1 MFERYAEKARR
12 VIFFARYEASQFGSR
27 YIEPEHLLLGIL
39 REDKA
44 FAATLGTLG
53 KIEEACRREVEAA
66 STEGPKVSTT
76 VDMPLSGTSKRAL
89 ELAADE
95 ADTLRHKVITVGHL
109 VLGILR
115 IPGLAQDF
123 LHRHGVSVEKQRV
136 AVVDQ
141 EQSAPASLPR
151 SEPAPSYVGP
161 LATDVNKL
169 LRLMASNLHRLEPAQ
184 RLKRKPWTR
193 VEALG
198 HLVNLAVVHHEW
210 LARALAGSN
219 LTANGYPDEAWVDA
233 QRYDGY
239 PWEQLVDLWDS
250 LNGLLIHLIG
260 RLTEEKLA
268 MPCKIGIAEPQP
280 LSAVIGRYVADVEDL
295 VGQIVAKL

>member
-12 VIFFARYEASQFGSR
+12 VIFFARYEASQFGAR
-27 YIEPEHLLLGIL
+27 YIEPEHILLGIL
-39 REDKA
+39 REDKS
-44 FAATLGTLG
+44 FAATLGPPG
-53 KIEEACRREVEAA
+53 EIEEACRKEVEAA
-66 STEGPKVSTT
+66 STKGPKVSTT

-95 ADTLRHKVITVGHL
+95 ADTLRHKAITVGHL

-136 AVVDQ
+136 TVVDQ
-141 EQSAPASLPR
+141 EQATPAPLPR
-151 SEPAPSYVGP
+151 NEPAASYVGP
-161 LATDVNKL
+161 MATDVNKL
-169 LRLMASNLHRLEPAQ
+169 LGLLASNLHRLEPAQ

-210 LARALAGSN
+210 LARALAESK
-219 LTANGYPDEAWVDA
+219 LTATGYPEEAWIDA

-239 PWEQLVDLWDS
+239 SWEHLVYLWNS
-250 LNGLLIHLIG
+250 LNRLLIHMVA
-260 RLTEEKLA
+260 RLTEENLA

-280 LSAVIGRYVADVEDL
+280 LSAVIGRYVAEVEDL
-295 VGQIVAKL
+295 VGQILAKL